1 MLVFKLL
8 QFIEERNAFVLD
20 HQHCHCD
27 VKPRTNQQYFLL
39 FLDDPGEGVKKIC
52 EHLDYKPDEYRIG
65 K

>member
-1 MLVFKLL
+1 MATVTS
-8 QFIEERNAFVLD
+8 RA
-20 HQHCHCD
+20 
-27 VKPRTNQQYFLL
+27 NQQYFLL